1 MGWWG
6 RSGGNEREKEENET
20 NKQTKTKQK
29 TKNEKIEEEKKK
41 RKRSRV
47 GGRGGGGGITRS
59 LRVRHCHDQ
68 NLFTTTSSKIRNL
81 TSLMFRHCSISYSFK
96 FTHLSP
102 TVFRRPRV
110 QDSVQLSISS
120 FLQCPNPCR
129 LFASIFCLHFLF
141 CSTGHGFWSGGNY
154 SAAAVENS
162 QHRLGNFPHFFN

>member
-1 MGWWG
+1 MGEVWG
-6 RSGGNEREKEENET
+6 EREGKR
-20 NKQTKTKQK
+20 K
-29 TKNEKIEEEKKK
+29 EKKK
-41 RKRSRV
+41 RKKKEKKKRKEKKPS
-47 GGRGGGGGITRS
+47 GGEGGITRS

-68 NLFTTTSSKIRNL
+68 DLFTTTPSKIRNL
-81 TSLMFRHCSISYSFK
+81 TSLIFRHCSISYSFK

-129 LFASIFCLHFLF
+129 LFASVFCLHFLF